1 MAATDKTRINES
13 SQASSQER
21 CPLCDRDR
29 YCYLIKNNEG
39 EAYKVLCQWTDALNP
54 PEGWNHVSIAKDG
67 RPVFVKIGSQQ
78 KKRKSKKYPAIVS
91 LYPQDKPDIP
101 QWQDIH
107 IPVKEVGKG
116 HTVRL
121 KPGNPGG
128 AETLYVVHRIDG
140 KQVQGKHTLVAKLK
154 IKDSFG
160 VGTMEVPLSEI
171 EEIVTYD
178 PKTGAKEQFIEYHYS
193 ETQKVVRTQW
203 TDRRQVYSGKSK
215 QMRPYWWSDT
225 GGWHCGKGEQPWTL
239 YRQNEAEQTIQS
251 RGIVFAI
258 AGEQA
263 VESLRGI
270 GLTATC
276 NQGGEGGFQQIA
288 GTLHEAFQWANTL
301 AEVDEEIDQDLAK
314 EGLLPPDNPGLKPL
328 LVIWADND
336 EIGRSRAESLLKAC
350 YQNKVT
356 AVAID
361 PLLLWPD
368 MPEKGDA
375 KEWVDHCKASG
386 ILNEQMYRMLENVID
401 QAIDQQEEEA
411 QYRWQRDAWKA
422 PTSYRSEI
430 GEWITVGK
438 GEDAKRI
445 WQPLCNFDFVVE
457 REVKDDFGGALVLQV
472 KRSFE
477 NHQARIILNSTDY
490 TKPDTFT
497 DAVKKA
503 LGVGI
508 VCNLTKTQ
516 LGALINVKLHE
527 YRTTR
532 RGKLFK
538 RIDRYGQQADGTW
551 VFRDR
556 QYTKDGSPTNE
567 NESGWVFNPSLG
579 KDDFIPCPELAPE
592 DPEALKRLVDASRQ
606 FFGPKNIH
614 QVLFTMGWTAGGL
627 HSQEIFN
634 HDSSFP
640 LDNLHGVVG
649 SFKTLTAE
657 TALSLVGTNWPQM
670 GMLAR
675 VSTSALYEHGSRTGS
690 LPFFWDDPDR
700 NPENEELAKSW
711 YNRKPRKVRGNEQ
724 TPHSPMGITSNHV
737 FGGDQ
742 AATYTRFVRTSFER
756 ASSGSKESFQVLKA
770 AQAKA
775 SGAFPQLLKLGYA
788 PDVIATLEQELL
800 SYLPLAHA
808 RIAQSLAIVTWYAQ
822 KIVNL
827 TGGTED
833 IKQWVIENCCA
844 AENDSD
850 NAGDSL
856 RDFCEKISAL
866 ESGSEIG
873 EWNFVHGKEF
883 VAIHYSSVWALV
895 DARFKP
901 ATYNQKS
908 LKNLILKAGGNIR
921 FTTKFAQSRD
931 QQLAYERALLTSP
944 DGLEKPKRVP
954 KAAWLIP
961 VHYFEPDG
969 KGNQSGNQVIKGNQ
983 NLITTLNLDSTSVS
997 GACSQV
1003 GNQVIKKNEFNIDLI
1018 DSQSSEVPSPTE
1030 KAEVQNSDYSDYLIT
1045 EDAETE
1051 LNQGVEPVINN
1062 QQNLI
1067 TEVIT
1072 SLVTSQLEVITST
1085 EIAPSPSTIPIEAD
1099 ELLPQL
1105 LQQGD
1110 EAIAHPPS
1118 TDSSNIAS
1126 PNSSPLLQKTGIE
1139 VLGGVAVTE
1148 AAVCSVAT
1156 SKAVP
1161 SPQPRQLPPVGTR
1174 IEPLNGTYSGLVCI
1188 VQSLKGNMIQASPE
1202 NNQKKP
1208 AYGYLAGE
1216 YKILPATFAPTAVI
1230 EESPEVKEYPAAAE
1244 TLQTTTPK
1252 PADEVIAVNDNE
1264 WQVGDRV
1271 LIDGSDLPAGLKRF
1285 DGCSGV
1291 VVQVA
1296 IASCLIRFDD
1306 DGEVMHILHRGLRRA

>member
-1 MAATDKTRINES
+1 MVATDKTRINES

-21 CPLCDRDR
+21 CPLCSRDR
-29 YCYLIKNNEG
+29 YCYLIKNDSG

-54 PEGWNHVSIAKDG
+54 PEGWNHDSIAKDG

-107 IPVKEVGKG
+107 IPVKEVDSC

-140 KQVQGKHTLVAKLK
+140 KQVQGKRTLVAKLK
-154 IKDSFG
+154 VKDSFG

-178 PKTGAKEQFIEYHYS
+178 PKTGASEQFIEYHYS

-203 TDRRQVYSGKSK
+203 TDRRKVYGGKSK
-215 QMRPYWWSDT
+215 QMRPYWWSDI

-239 YRQNEAEQTIQS
+239 YRQNEAIQAIQS
-251 RGIVFAI
+251 RGIVFAVG
-258 AGEQA
+258 GEQV
-263 VESLRGI
+263 VESLRAI

-276 NQGGEGGFQQIA
+276 NQGGEGGFQQMA
-288 GTLHEAFQWANTL
+288 GTLSEAFQWANTL

-336 EIGRSRAESLLKAC
+336 EIGRSSAEALLKAC

-356 AVAID
+356 AIAID

-375 KEWVDHCKASG
+375 KDWIDHLQASG
-386 ILNEQMYRMLENVID
+386 ISNEQMYRMLENVID

-422 PTSYRSEI
+422 PMSHRGEL

-438 GEDAKRI
+438 GEDAKRV

-457 REVKDDFGGALVLQV
+457 REIKDDFGGALVLQV

-503 LGVGI
+503 LGVGV

-516 LGALINVKLHE
+516 LGALINVRLHE

-532 RGKLFK
+532 HGKVFK

-579 KDDFIPCPELAPE
+579 KDDFIPCPSQAPE
-592 DPEALKRLVDASRQ
+592 DPGALKRLVDASRQ
-606 FFGPKNIH
+606 FFGSKNIN
-614 QVLFTMGWTAGGL
+614 QVLLTMGWVVAGL
-627 HSQEIFN
+627 HSQEIFK
-634 HDSSFP
+634 HDNSFA
-640 LDNLHGVVG
+640 LDNLHGEPG
-649 SFKTLTAE
+649 SCKTLAAE
-657 TALSLVGTNWPQM
+657 TALSLVGTNWPQV

-690 LPFFWDDPDR
+690 LPFVWDDPDR

-711 YNRKPRKVRGNEQ
+711 YNWKPRKVRGNEQ

-742 AATYTRFVRTSFER
+742 AATYTRFVRTPFER
-756 ASSGSKESFQVLKA
+756 ASSGSKESFQDLKA

-788 PDVIATLEQELL
+788 AGAVATLERELL

-822 KIVNL
+822 KVVEL

-833 IKQWVIENCCA
+833 IKQWVINSLCK
-844 AENDSD
+844 AENDADS
-850 NAGDSL
+850 AGDSL
-856 RDFCEKISAL
+856 RDFCEKILAL
-866 ESGSEIG
+866 ESESLIG
-873 EWNFVHGKEF
+873 EWNFVQGKKF

-908 LKNLILKAGGNIR
+908 LKSLVLKAGGNIR
-921 FTTKFAQSRD
+921 FTAKFAQSRD
-931 QQLAYERALLTSP
+931 QQLAYERALLSSA
-944 DGLEKPKRVP
+944 DGLQKPFRVP

-961 VHYFEPDG
+961 IQYFEPDG
-969 KGNQSGNQVIKGNQ
+969 DGNQSGNQVIKGNQ
-983 NLITTLNLDSTSVS
+983 NLITTSSLDSTSVS
-997 GACSQV
+997 ASCSQV
-1003 GNQVIKKNEFNIDLI
+1003 GNQGNQKNESNIDLI
-1018 DSQSSEVPSPTE
+1018 DSQSSEVPNPTE
-1030 KAEVQNSDYSDYLIT
+1030 KAEAQNSDYSDYLIT

-1051 LNQGVEPVINN
+1051 LNQGEDQVINN

-1072 SLVTSQLEVITST
+1072 EVSEKASALTVPTKKAPQAAPSIRPNQRVRVHCKGAQRDRLVGTVKEVNGNEAVVWLEDSSLSRNLRRWECLVSWLEV
-1085 EIAPSPSTIPIEAD
+1085 
-1099 ELLPQL
+1099 L
-1105 LQQGD
+1105 
-1110 EAIAHPPS
+1110 
-1118 TDSSNIAS
+1118 
-1126 PNSSPLLQKTGIE
+1126 
-1139 VLGGVAVTE
+1139 
-1148 AAVCSVAT
+1148 
-1156 SKAVP
+1156 
-1161 SPQPRQLPPVGTR
+1161 
-1174 IEPLNGTYSGLVCI
+1174 
-1188 VQSLKGNMIQASPE
+1188 
-1202 NNQKKP
+1202 
-1208 AYGYLAGE
+1208 
-1216 YKILPATFAPTAVI
+1216 
-1230 EESPEVKEYPAAAE
+1230 
-1244 TLQTTTPK
+1244 
-1252 PADEVIAVNDNE
+1252 
-1264 WQVGDRV
+1264 
-1271 LIDGSDLPAGLKRF
+1271 
-1285 DGCSGV
+1285 
-1291 VVQVA
+1291 
-1296 IASCLIRFDD
+1296 
-1306 DGEVMHILHRGLRRA
+1306 